1 MVRSLVVETIVEPA
15 RVLKS
20 DLRNIALLHL
30 CHNALRLLECRK
42 RLKSLIRNSCE
53 KLLLGY
59 AAY

>member
-1 MVRSLVVETIVEPA
+1 MVRSLVIETIVEPA
-15 RVLKS
+15 GVLQPNM
-20 DLRNIALLHL
+20 RNIALLHL
-30 CHNALRLLECRK
+30 CHNAFRLLECRK